1 MRILLLVPAI
11 LLILSAAAIAQQKE
25 QNEQPKTES
34 ADAAAPTNSETQI
47 LLDVLIDELGSP
59 RFTNRIQAARK
70 LKAAGEQAIE
80 TLSRVTQSGT
90 RETASQALQILKEH
104 LENKNNSD
112 LQIAAK
118 KALEKISA
126 DDKNPSSSAAK
137 GILNNEANAQSTQN
151 PQARRLMIRP
161 GNLKA
166 AAMRVQF
173 QINNGK
179 IKIQV
184 EKNGQK
190 TAITE
195 DKDGIKVEKK
205 DANGKSTT
213 KTYKNVDEMK
223 LKDKETHQIY
233 QKYQKVGGGIHI
245 QIGNGIPLQLKNA
258 QPKIPNQNPATPK
271 GGAPQNL
278 QDMQLQ
284 MLKRHRDMMES
295 QLRQMQ
301 ETIKNNVPKEHR
313 KQLEDQ
319 LKIQREIMNRPLLEI
334 ERKLNLNK
342 PSQTEG
348 KPEIQ
353 PEVPTPADKEPAD
366 KEPADKEPADKE
378 PADKEPADKEP
389 AKEEPADGD
398 KNPIDPE
405 VLAKETI
412 DT

>member
-1 MRILLLVPAI
+1 MRIFLLVPAI
-11 LLILSAAAIAQQKE
+11 LLALSTAAIAQQKD
-25 QNEQPKTES
+25 QDEQPTNKKEAAAT
-34 ADAAAPTNSETQI
+34 AAPTSSETQI
-47 LLDVLIDELGSP
+47 LLDELIDELGSP
-59 RFTNRIQAARK
+59 RFTIRIQAARK
-70 LKAAGEQAIE
+70 LKAAGEQAME
-80 TLSRVTQSGT
+80 ALSRVTQTGT

-104 LENKNNSD
+104 LENKNNSV

-118 KALEKISA
+118 KALEQISA

-173 QINNGK
+173 QNNNGK
-179 IKIQV
+179 LRIQV

-223 LKDKETHQIY
+223 LKDKEAHQIF
-233 QKYQKVGGGIHI
+233 QKYKKVGGGIQI
-245 QIGNGIPLQLKNA
+245 QLGNGIPLQLKNA

-278 QDMQLQ
+278 QDMQFQ
-284 MLKRHRDMMES
+284 MLKRHRDLMES
-295 QLRQMQ
+295 QLRKMQ
-301 ETIKNNVPKEHR
+301 ENIKNNVPKEHR

-319 LKIQREIMNRPLLEI
+319 LKIQIEIMNRPLLEL
-334 ERKLNLNK
+334 EQKLNLNK
-342 PSQTEG
+342 PPQTEE
-348 KPEIQ
+348 KPETQ
-353 PEVPTPADKEPAD
+353 PEVPTPT
-366 KEPADKEPADKE
+366 
-378 PADKEPADKEP
+378 DKEP
-389 AKEEPADGD
+389 AKEEPANGD
-398 KNPIDPE
+398 KNPIEPE
-405 VLAKETI
+405 PAVVATETI